1 MDKLTNYYN
10 DLTYILYDIKRDIV
24 LNGDY
29 AQHTKDMCGI
39 IITEIIKITN
49 DLFNNHKGD

>member
-1 MDKLTNYYN
+1 MDKLTNYFN

-24 LNGDY
+24 LNGEY

-39 IITEIIKITN
+39 IIAEIIEISK
-49 DLFNNHKGD
+49 DLYDNHKGD